1 MRIFCSKIIS
11 LPLALTTTLFSVQ
24 GHAEELFDGQGFDF
38 AGGKL
43 SPELSVKLSHSDN
56 LTFAADNEIK
66 TFITLT
72 EPSLTYDLQGNKNRI
87 TLRTLLSIGEHDSS
101 HQDDYVDKTI
111 QASYEY
117 TPTRKTSAGID
128 FEYFKGHDPRGI
140 GAAEGTGLV
149 QQRYDRYDQY
159 KVDVN
164 AAYGA
169 RSAKGRFEI
178 DGGYKDKEYQN
189 NFAVTTVRD
198 REDTYGSARLFYRV
212 MPKTRAVLEGRVLN
226 VNYVTD
232 AAGTP
237 TLDSVAYKG
246 LVGLVW
252 DSTYKTTGSAKLGYV
267 SKDFDAGARKDGDD
281 AIWEVEVEWRPRTYS
296 IFNIHTSRD
305 YAETNGTGDFTR
317 EDKIAGSYEHE
328 WTSKVKTRLQASYQ
342 EDRFS
347 EDTAGREDDLT
358 TFSAYVDFEPR
369 RWATLGTGYS
379 YGERDSTTSSFDYER
394 NLFEVYAKVVF

>member
-1 MRIFCSKIIS
+1 M
-11 LPLALTTTLFSVQ
+11 
-24 GHAEELFDGQGFDF
+24 
-38 AGGKL
+38 
-43 SPELSVKLSHSDN
+43 
-56 LTFAADNEIK
+56 
-66 TFITLT
+66 
-72 EPSLTYDLQGNKNRI
+72 
-87 TLRTLLSIGEHDSS
+87 
-101 HQDDYVDKTI
+101 
-111 QASYEY
+111 
-117 TPTRKTSAGID
+117 
-128 FEYFKGHDPRGI
+128 
-140 GAAEGTGLV
+140 
-149 QQRYDRYDQY
+149 
-159 KVDVN
+159 
-164 AAYGA
+164 
-169 RSAKGRFEI
+169 
-178 DGGYKDKEYQN
+178 
-189 NFAVTTVRD
+189 
-198 REDTYGSARLFYRV
+198 
-212 MPKTRAVLEGRVLN
+212 LEGRVLN

-267 SKDFDAGARKDGDD
+267 SKDFDAEHVKMVMTQFGKLKLNGGLEP
-281 AIWEVEVEWRPRTYS
+281 IQYLIYTQVEIMLR
-296 IFNIHTSRD
+296 
-305 YAETNGTGDFTR
+305 TNGTGDFTR